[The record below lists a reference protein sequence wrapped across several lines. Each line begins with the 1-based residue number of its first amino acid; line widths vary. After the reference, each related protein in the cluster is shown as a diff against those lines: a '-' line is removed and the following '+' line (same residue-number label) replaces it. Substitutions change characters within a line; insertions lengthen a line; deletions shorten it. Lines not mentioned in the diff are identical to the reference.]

1 MSIGTGLNRLRVK
14 YNITCHDYKAQS
26 NLERSNKRKRKLGQ
40 EEIQDTKNDEELM
53 TVDYE
58 YCGGDSSDDEDDNN
72 AAMATLSCK
81 YCFCFPLFPFM
92 TCLTTVMLLNNDAM
106 LQVIKFTQCEPAM
119 QTPGCKFDATT
130 HEQ

>member
-1 MSIGTGLNRLRVK
+1 MFNEYVAMNKNARQQKSTLVLESTCLNRLRVK

-81 YCFCFPLFPFM
+81 
-92 TCLTTVMLLNNDAM
+92 
-106 LQVIKFTQCEPAM
+106 
-119 QTPGCKFDATT
+119 
-130 HEQ
+130 